1 MMAES
6 TLVRQEIVQ
15 LTVKENLLWQP
26 WSETSTSNVRVFN
39 NSDDDDDNDDG
50 LDNSFINASSK

>member
-1 MMAES
+1 MAES
-6 TLVRQEIVQ
+6 TLARQEIVQ

-39 NSDDDDDNDDG
+39 SSDDDDDNDNDDD
-50 LDNSFINASSK
+50 LDNSFIN

>member
-1 MMAES
+1 MAES
-6 TLVRQEIVQ
+6 TLARQEIVQ

-39 NSDDDDDNDDG
+39 SSDDDDDDNDDD
-50 LDNSFINASSK
+50 LDNSFIN

>member
-6 TLVRQEIVQ
+6 TRARQEIAQ
-15 LTVKENLLWQP
+15 LTVKEKLLWKP

-39 NSDDDDDNDDG
+39 SSDDDDDDNDDD
-50 LDNSFINASSK
+50 LDNSFIN

>member
-6 TLVRQEIVQ
+6 TLARQEIVQ
-15 LTVKENLLWQP
+15 LTVKEKLLWKP

-39 NSDDDDDNDDG
+39 SSDDDDDNDDD
-50 LDNSFINASSK
+50 LDNSFIN

>member
-1 MMAES
+1 MAGS
-6 TLVRQEIVQ
+6 TLARQEIVQ
-15 LTVKENLLWQP
+15 WTVKEKLLWQP

-39 NSDDDDDNDDG
+39 NSDDDDD

>member
-6 TLVRQEIVQ
+6 TRVRQEIVQ
-15 LTVKENLLWQP
+15 LTVKEKLLWKP

-39 NSDDDDDNDDG
+39 NSDDDNDDG
-50 LDNSFINASSK
+50 LDNSLINASSK

>member
-1 MMAES
+1 MAES
-6 TLVRQEIVQ
+6 TLARQEIVQ
-15 LTVKENLLWQP
+15 LTVKEKLLWKP

-39 NSDDDDDNDDG
+39 NSDDDNDDG